1 MSTSSQRTV
10 YSVSHCFQ
18 LNKSFSAY
26 MTSSRRPKKK
36 RNIQN
41 DTRIK
46 ASIQRFDSGA
56 YTRLQ
61 FLRAMCHCLGA
72 HTEAFQ
78 FASDA
83 VTTTLTMEPTLSL
96 LMMQLRSGTQ
106 QPILTMPLSR
116 QATTLLS
123 CARCAFLH
131 PAQVSPSC
139 PAVTPVSVLPV
150 LTQSPPW
157 TADVQFAAP
166 QYRWFCVYL
175 TSGQLNDC
183 ERFLVYAAG
192 FV

>member
-83 VTTTLTMEPTLSL
+83 SDDDADDGADAVAPDDASSQRNSAANPDNAAQSPGDDAVELCEVCL
-96 LMMQLRSGTQ
+96 LAPRSGVALV
-106 QPILTMPLSR
+106 PCGHSR
-116 QATTLLS
+116 
-123 CARCAFLH
+123 
-131 PAQVSPSC
+131 
-139 PAVTPVSVLPV
+139 
-150 LTQSPPW
+150 
-157 TADVQFAAP
+157 
-166 QYRWFCVYL
+166 FCV
-175 TSGQLNDC
+175 TCADT
-183 ERFLVYAAG
+183 VAAMDSRCPICRTPISMVLLRL
-192 FV
+192 FN